1 MFDSFS
7 FAAVSGIKVTP
18 VAVGSSRYKIR
29 MDQRIAA
36 AAAEKA
42 SKTTTTKKTTTS

>member
-18 VAVGSSRYKIR
+18 VAVGSGHYKIR

-42 SKTTTTKKTTTS
+42 SKTTTKKTTTS